1 MTTNRATDG
10 TSGSSGPATMWS
22 DNETEVDLL
31 GFDQLV
37 DAIAELVAVPHLLP
51 LTIGIFGDWG
61 SGKSS
66 LMAMA
71 RRRLDQDPDFVCVS
85 FSPWQHEDY
94 DDVKAA
100 LMATV
105 LKSLLERRSVFEKA
119 GEAVVETVRPLWTK
133 LARRI
138 DWFRAIGF
146 AAKGLGTV
154 ALFAHGNLAGVG
166 TGTGA
171 LDDLRHV
178 LRPEQLTELAK
189 DAEKGASELIE
200 KGDQKVEVRLVGQES
215 ESIEQS
221 VAEFRSD
228 FRELLRRLPIKALV
242 VFIDD
247 LDRCLPPNIIDM
259 LEALRLFLA
268 VEKTAFVV
276 GADENIVRYAIASRY
291 PEVPGHSIDVGRD
304 YLEKIIQVPL
314 RVPPL
319 TASETETYLN
329 LLGCERALERAQFDQ
344 LVTVARENRRTKG
357 LGVAMNY
364 GIAKS
369 HLGTDVP
376 ELAVHMELVARIAHV
391 LSGEF
396 QGNPRYTKR
405 FMNTLLLRR
414 RIALA
419 RNVELDQ
426 AVLAKLMLL
435 EYFHETQFRQ
445 LYRWQAQGGG
455 RAALLAELE
464 RAAGVGTQPKWPIEE
479 GSDWLAEPSLFEWL
493 LLDPPLADV
502 DLDPYYSFS
511 RDRLSTATSP
521 GRRLSQ
527 RQQELVAKLLSE
539 SDAER
544 GQARKDAAS
553 FGLEEFRPVYE
564 ELLAVFRRD
573 PRALKAKLGPLLAE
587 ISFERPELRPGFAR
601 TLGEIPPTAVQPA
614 LAVQLTTTF
623 KGVAALPADVREVLQ
638 GWNKQSANP
647 RLADAAK
654 RALNPPPRPTRGR

>member
-1 MTTNRATDG
+1 MTSPPASSPSECSPRAG
-10 TSGSSGPATMWS
+10 LWS

-31 GFDQLV
+31 GFDQIV
-37 DAIAELVAVPHLLP
+37 DAIAELVAAPRLLP

-71 RRRLDQDPDFVCVS
+71 RRRLEQDSDFVCVS

-94 DDVKAA
+94 DDVKTA

-105 LKSLLERRSVFEKA
+105 LKSLLQRRGIFEKS
-119 GEAVVETVRPLWTK
+119 GEAVADTVRPLWTK

-154 ALFAHGNLAGVG
+154 SLLAHGNPAGVG

-171 LDDLRHV
+171 LEDLRHV
-178 LRPEQLTELAK
+178 LRPAQLSELAK
-189 DAEKGASELIE
+189 EVGKDASELVK
-200 KGDQKVEVRLVGQES
+200 KGDDKVEVRLIGQES

-221 VAEFRSD
+221 VTDFRSD
-228 FRELLRRLPIKALV
+228 FRDLLQRLPIKTLV

-291 PEVPGHSIDVGRD
+291 PEVPGHSVDVGRD

-319 TASETETYLN
+319 TTSETETYLN
-329 LLGCERALERAQFDQ
+329 LLGCAQVLEDGQFDK
-344 LVTVARENRRTKG
+344 LVSLARENRRTKG

-369 HLGTDVP
+369 HLGTDHP
-376 ELAVHMELVARIAHV
+376 QLAAHMDLVARIAPV

-405 FMNTLLLRR
+405 FMNTLVLRR
-414 RIALA
+414 RIAQA
-419 RNVELDQ
+419 RNVHLDQ
-426 AVLAKLMLL
+426 ATLAKLMLL

-445 LYRWQAQGGG
+445 LYRWQAQSTGKASQLADLERVA
-455 RAALLAELE
+455 RAA
-464 RAAGVGTQPKWPIEE
+464 VPPKVAPEE
-479 GSDWLAEPSLFEWL
+479 GSDWLAEPGLFEWL
-493 LLDPPLADV
+493 RLDPPLAAV
-502 DLDPYYSFS
+502 DLEPYYSFS
-511 RDRLSTATSP
+511 RDRLSATTTP

-527 RQQELVAKLLSE
+527 RQQELVSKLLSE
-539 SDAER
+539 SDAQR
-544 GQARKDAAS
+544 LQASKEAAS
-553 FGLEEFRPVYE
+553 FGIDEFRPVYD
-564 ELLAVFRRD
+564 ELLAAFRRD
-573 PRALKAKLGPLLAE
+573 PRAIEAKLGMLLAE
-587 ISFERPELRPGFAR
+587 TARERSELRSGFVR
-601 TLGEIPPTAVQPA
+601 VLRELPPTAVQPA
-614 LAVQLTTTF
+614 FAIQLQNIF
-623 KGVAALPADVREVLQ
+623 KAINPFPTDVHEVLE
-638 GWNKQSANP
+638 GWTSQTAN
-647 RLADAAK
+647 RKLADAAK
-654 RALNPPPRPTRGR
+654 RALAPSAPLAPRR

>member
-1 MTTNRATDG
+1 
-10 TSGSSGPATMWS
+10 MWS

-37 DAIAELVAVPHLLP
+37 DAIAELVAEPHLLP
-51 LTIGIFGDWG
+51 LTIGIFGAWG

-71 RRRLDQDPDFVCVS
+71 RRRLELDSSFVCVS

-94 DDVKAA
+94 DDVKSA

-105 LKSLLERRSVFEKA
+105 LKDLLAKRSVFEKA
-119 GEAVVETVRPLWTK
+119 GEAVVETVRPLWAK

-138 DWFRAIGF
+138 DWFRTIGF

-154 ALFAHGNLAGVG
+154 ALFAHGNPAGVG
-166 TGTGA
+166 TAVGT

-178 LRPEQLTELAK
+178 LRPEQLAELVKGAGT
-189 DAEKGASELIE
+189 GASELIKKE
-200 KGDQKVEVRLVGQES
+200 QKVEVRLVGQES

-228 FRELLRRLPIKALV
+228 FRELLQRLPIRALV

-247 LDRCLPPNIIDM
+247 LDRCLPPNVIDM

-268 VEKTAFVV
+268 VEKTAFVI

-291 PEVPGHSIDVGRD
+291 PEVPGHSVDVGRD

-329 LLGCERALERAQFDQ
+329 LLGCERALEPGQFDQ
-344 LVTVARENRRTKG
+344 LVAVTKDNRRTKG

-364 GIAKS
+364 GIARS

-376 ELAVHMELVARIAHV
+376 ELATHMELIARIAHV

-414 RIALA
+414 RIARA

-445 LYRWQAQGGG
+445 LYRWQAQGSGK
-455 RAALLAELE
+455 AALLVELE
-464 RAAGVGTQPKWPIEE
+464 RTARAGEQPKGTLDE
-479 GSDWLAEPSLFEWL
+479 GSDWVAEPWL
-493 LLDPPLADV
+493 TDWLILDPPLADV

-511 RDRLSTATSP
+511 RDRLSASTSP
-521 GRRLSQ
+521 GRRLGQ
-527 RQQELVAKLLSE
+527 RQQEFVAKLLSE

-544 GQARKDAAS
+544 AQARKDVTS
-553 FGLEEFRPVYE
+553 FGLEEFRPVFDE
-564 ELLAVFRRD
+564 MLSAFRRD
-573 PRALKAKLGPLLAE
+573 PRALQAKLGPLLAD
-587 ISFERPELRPGFAR
+587 ITFERAELRPGLAR
-601 TLGEIPPTAVQPA
+601 TLRELPPTAVQPA

-623 KGVAALPADVREVLQ
+623 KGVAALPADLREVLQ
-638 GWNKQSANP
+638 GWSTQSANP
-647 RLADAAK
+647 RLADAAR
-654 RALNPPPRPTRGR
+654 RALNPPPPRARSR